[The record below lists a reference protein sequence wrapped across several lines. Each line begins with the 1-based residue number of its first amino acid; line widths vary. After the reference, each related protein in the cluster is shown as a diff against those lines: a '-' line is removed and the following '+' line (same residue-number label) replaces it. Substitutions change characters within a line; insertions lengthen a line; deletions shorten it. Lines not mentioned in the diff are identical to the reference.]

1 MPTTTAND
9 PVTQT
14 VDQLAGILGAD
25 PVRGLPGTEVAQ
37 RQARDGQNVLRAA
50 AVRSAFRRLLRLLA
64 DPLVV
69 LLTAAAAIAF
79 GAWMV
84 EGRHGWPIDTG
95 VILVVVLFN
104 TGIGWWQ
111 QARADQ
117 AVAALAKLTEASSS
131 VRRDDRLQRIPSA
144 ELVVGDLLVLAEGD
158 AVGADARLIGAASLR
173 LLEASLTG
181 ESEAVLKD
189 PAVLP
194 GAADLGDRVNMVFKG
209 TAVAQGSGSAL
220 VTAIGMQTEVGHIAT
235 LLDATPE
242 VPTPL
247 QKEVVHLGR
256 ALAVAASAIAVG
268 VVIVLLSGG
277 ASRSAGDVLRA
288 LLLGVSLA
296 VAAVPEGLPAIL
308 SLVLALGVQRMA
320 KHQAI
325 VKQPASVETLG
336 SATVIA
342 TDKTGTLTKAEM
354 TVQRVVTLAGQSEVT
369 GIGYTPEGRLEHDG
383 VELAKGPLFDAV
395 AAVLVGGGLAGDA
408 ALQQAE
414 GGAWTIHG
422 DPTEAALLVAEQK
435 LGLTAARQQRYQ
447 RLGEIP
453 FRAER
458 KRMSVL
464 AADGERGGAPVLFT
478 KGAPDEL
485 LARCGQAR
493 VGAETVR
500 LDDSLRQRILADV
513 AGLADA
519 ALRTLAVAWRPLAQG
534 EPPLPNEDLER
545 DLIWLGAVGI
555 IDPPRPEVAAAILEA
570 HAAGL
575 RVVMITGDHPR
586 TGLRIAIDLG
596 IATEGQQSLTGL
608 EIDALDDAA
617 LAVRLQSVTVFARV
631 APHHKLRLVQ
641 ALQAGGAVVAMTGDG
656 VNDAPA
662 LKAAD
667 IGIAMGVTGTEVSKE
682 AARMILADDN
692 FRTIV
697 QAVREGRGVLDNI
710 RKFLRYLL
718 SSNLGEVLTVFGG
731 VIGASWIGLDQPGI
745 APAGTLVLPL
755 LATQILW
762 INLVTDSGPALAM
775 GVDPVAAD
783 IMTRRPS
790 RRGARMVDG
799 RMTAGIVGVSVV
811 MALAT
816 LLTLDLYLPGGLIA
830 GTASLGEARTA
841 AFTVLVLAQLF
852 NAFNARSGAASAF
865 RGLFAN
871 RWLWGA
877 VAVSA
882 ALQVAVVHVGM
893 LNRAFGTVPL
903 SAAQWAVC
911 VAMASSVLWGRELVK
926 LLRYRPH
933 RTGSGALPAQRSLR
947 SLQH

>member
-1 MPTTTAND
+1 MVETAID
-9 PVTQT
+9 PVTRT
-14 VDQLAGILGAD
+14 VEQLVGTLGAD
-25 PVRGLPGTEVAQ
+25 PVRGLSSTEVAQ
-37 RQARDGQNVLRAA
+37 RQARDGKNVLRAA
-50 AVRSAFRRLLRLLA
+50 AVRSAWWRLRALLA

-79 GAWMV
+79 GAWLV
-84 EGRHGWPIDTG
+84 EGRHGWPVDTG

-117 AVAALAKLTEASSS
+117 AVAALARLTEASSS
-131 VRRDDRLQRIPSA
+131 VRRDDRVQRIPSA
-144 ELVVGDLLVLAEGD
+144 ELVVGDLLLLSEGD
-158 AVGADARLIGAASLR
+158 AVGADARVVGAASLQ

-181 ESEAVLKD
+181 ESEAVAKD

-194 GAADLGDRVNMVFKG
+194 GAAALGDRVNMVFKG

-220 VTAIGMQTEVGHIAT
+220 VTAIGMQTELGHIAT
-235 LLDATPE
+235 LLDATAE
-242 VPTPL
+242 VCTPL
-247 QKEVVHLGR
+247 QKQIVHLGR
-256 ALAVAASAIAVG
+256 TLAVAAAAIAVG
-268 VVIVLLSGG
+268 VVIVLLLGG
-277 ASRSAGDVLRA
+277 ASRSTGDVLRA

-308 SLVLALGVQRMA
+308 SVVLALGVQRMA
-320 KHQAI
+320 KQKAI
-325 VKQPASVETLG
+325 VKRPASVETLG

-354 TVQRVVTLAGQSEVT
+354 TMQRVVTLTGQSRLSGV
-369 GIGYTPEGRLEHDG
+369 GYPPEGRLEHDG
-383 VELAKGPLFDAV
+383 AELTAGPLFDAV
-395 AAVLVGGGLAGDA
+395 AAVLIGGGIAGNA
-408 ALQQAE
+408 VLQQAE
-414 GGAWTIHG
+414 GGIWTIQG
-422 DPTEAALLVAEQK
+422 DPTEGALLVAEQK
-435 LGLTAARQQRYQ
+435 LGSTAARRQRYQ
-447 RLGEIP
+447 RLGEVP
-453 FRAER
+453 FSAER

-464 AADGERGGAPVLFT
+464 VTDRERGDAPVLFT
-478 KGAPDEL
+478 KGAPGDV
-485 LARCGQAR
+485 LARCTQAR
-493 VGAETVR
+493 LGPDQVP
-500 LDDSLRQRILADV
+500 LDAPLRQRILAEV

-519 ALRTLAVAWRPLAQG
+519 ALRTLAVAWRPLAEG
-534 EPPLPNEDLER
+534 EPALPNEDLER

-555 IDPPRPEVAAAILEA
+555 VDPPRPEVAAAIREA

-586 TGLRIAIDLG
+586 TALRIGIDLG
-596 IATEGQQSLTGL
+596 LATEGQPALTGV
-608 EIDALDDAA
+608 EIDALDDTA
-617 LAVRLQSVTVFARV
+617 LATRLPSVTVFARV

-667 IGIAMGVTGTEVSKE
+667 IGIAMGITGTEVSKE

-731 VIGASWIGLDQPGI
+731 VVGASWIGLDTPGI
-745 APAGTLVLPL
+745 APAGTMVLPL

-762 INLVTDSGPALAM
+762 INLITDSGPALAM

-783 IMTRRPS
+783 TMTRPPG
-790 RRGARMVDG
+790 RRGARIVDA
-799 RMTAGIVGVSVV
+799 RMTAGIVGVGVV

-852 NAFNARSGAASAF
+852 NAFNARSGDASAF
-865 RGLFAN
+865 RGMFAN

-877 VAVSA
+877 VSLSA
-882 ALQVAVVHVGM
+882 ALQVAVVHVGG
-893 LNRAFGTVPL
+893 LNTAFGTVPL

-911 VAMASSVLWGRELVK
+911 VGMASTVLWGRELVK
-926 LLRYRPH
+926 LVRRCARPS
-933 RTGSGALPAQRSLR
+933 RLPAHGP
-947 SLQH
+947 LQSRAATTAP